1 MNIRHL
7 SRRGFLNMG
16 AAAGAGLI
24 LPKTGLIRPAR
35 AQTALPPVA
44 EADAKISFAYVGP
57 TADEGWTWAH
67 DQGRQAVEAAFPEL
81 TTTYVENLPYSA
93 DASRILRRMVG
104 EGANMVFVN
113 SNYGDF
119 LYDVADRAPDVAFY
133 ECDGRTTLP
142 NMGTYYVQHWYPSYI
157 AGVAA
162 GLMSETGKLGYVA
175 SFPVPSVYSGT
186 NAFLM
191 GARTVKPDATLQA
204 IVINSWFDPQAAA
217 QAGTALIDNGADV
230 LFGIMDEA
238 AYLQVAEARGVKA
251 VMWNTDIRRY
261 GPEAYISSIVVDFGA
276 WYVEQVRRRLAGEWT
291 PTEDILPLG
300 QGVDRDAWGQSV
312 PTEVAAQAD
321 AVREQMLG
329 GWTPFVGEM
338 KDNTGTIRVPAG
350 HTMTER
356 ELYEWNWSI
365 EGVTGVDG

>member
-24 LPKTGLIRPAR
+24 LPKTGLIRPAL

-142 NMGTYYVQHWYPSYI
+142 NMGTYYVQHWYSVLYRRCRCGPDV
-157 AGVAA
+157 GNRQA
-162 GLMSETGKLGYVA
+162 GLCRL
-175 SFPVPSVYSGT
+175 VP
-186 NAFLM
+186 
-191 GARTVKPDATLQA
+191 GAVGLFGHQRLPDGRAHG
-204 IVINSWFDPQAAA
+204 
-217 QAGTALIDNGADV
+217 QAGSH
-230 LFGIMDEA
+230 
-238 AYLQVAEARGVKA
+238 VAGHRHQTRGS
-251 VMWNTDIRRY
+251 IRR
-261 GPEAYISSIVVDFGA
+261 PP
-276 WYVEQVRRRLAGEWT
+276 RR
-291 PTEDILPLG
+291 
-300 QGVDRDAWGQSV
+300 
-312 PTEVAAQAD
+312 QAP
-321 AVREQMLG
+321 R
-329 GWTPFVGEM
+329 
-338 KDNTGTIRVPAG
+338 
-350 HTMTER
+350 
-356 ELYEWNWSI
+356 
-365 EGVTGVDG
+365 